1 MTELPV
7 LPSAISA
14 AVLGFLLGLRHA
26 TDADHVVA
34 VTTIVARE
42 RTLARA
48 ARVGALWGVGHSI
61 TLFVVGGAIVLFRL
75 VIPPR
80 IGLGLEFGVALMLIL
95 LGFNNLRGSGSHSHD
110 DDAAP
115 SGTGLRPLAIGVV
128 HGLAGSAA
136 IALLVLATIRETGW
150 ALAYLAVFGV
160 GTIAGMM
167 IVTTLLAAPAL
178 YATKRVVRFQRGI
191 RLAAGSLSLI
201 FGALLAH
208 EIIVSNGLFSAV
220 PNWTP
225 R

>member
-1 MTELPV
+1 MIDSSV
-7 LPSAISA
+7 IPSAISA

-48 ARVGALWGVGHSI
+48 ARVGALWGVGHSL

-95 LGFNNLRGSGSHSHD
+95 LGFDNLRGKASQHSHD
-110 DDAAP
+110 AEVTS
-115 SGTGLRPLAIGVV
+115 SGIRPLVIGVV

-136 IALLVLATIRETGW
+136 IALLVLATIRDTGW
-150 ALAYLAVFGV
+150 ALAYLAVFGI

-167 IVTTLLAAPAL
+167 IVTALLAAPAL
-178 YATKRVVRFQRGI
+178 YATTRVVRFQRGI
-191 RLAAGSLSLI
+191 RLAAGALSLI

-208 EIIVSNGLFSAV
+208 EIIVTNGLFSTT
-220 PNWTP
+220 PSWTP

>member
-1 MTELPV
+1 MIDSSVVPA
-7 LPSAISA
+7 AISA

-48 ARVGALWGVGHSI
+48 ARVGALWGVGHSL

-95 LGFNNLRGSGSHSHD
+95 LGFDNLRGKASEHSHGAD
-110 DDAAP
+110 VTAA
-115 SGTGLRPLAIGVV
+115 GIRPLVIGVV

-136 IALLVLATIRETGW
+136 IALLVLATIRDTGW
-150 ALAYLAVFGV
+150 ALAYLAVFGI

-178 YATKRVVRFQRGI
+178 YATTRVVRFQRGI
-191 RLAAGSLSLI
+191 RLAAGALSLI
-201 FGALLAH
+201 FGAVLAH
-208 EIIVSNGLFSAV
+208 EIIVTNGLFSTT
-220 PNWTP
+220 PSWTP

>member
-1 MTELPV
+1 MIDDSV
-7 LPSAISA
+7 IPSAISA
-14 AVLGFLLGLRHA
+14 AILGFLLGLRHA

-42 RTLARA
+42 RTLGRA
-48 ARVGALWGVGHSI
+48 ARVGALWGIGHSI

-95 LGFNNLRGSGSHSHD
+95 LGFDNLRGKHYPHSHES
-110 DDAAP
+110 DAAA
-115 SGTGLRPLAIGVV
+115 SGVRPLVVGVV

-150 ALAYLAVFGV
+150 ALAYLAVFGI
-160 GTIAGMM
+160 GTIVGMM
-167 IVTTLLAAPAL
+167 IVTALLAAPAL
-178 YATKRVVRFQRGI
+178 YAAARVVRFQRGI
-191 RLAAGSLSLI
+191 RLTAGALSLV

-208 EIIVSNGLFSAV
+208 EIIVTNGLFNTTPS
-220 PNWTP
+220 WTP